1 MPRRLPPLLALLALA
16 LAALPAAAFARPGQ
30 QVTFEAPREL
40 VYTPALRDDAFATLG
55 SLGVRSLR
63 IVLYWKNV
71 APASRSRVKPA
82 FDATDP
88 ASYAWG
94 GYDAAID
101 GAAQRGW
108 KVLLTISGPVPR
120 WATNGAKDTLT
131 YPRTREF
138 QAFAT
143 AVARHYAGRVEAYS
157 IWNEP
162 NQPQFLL
169 PQYDA
174 RHRPVSPRVYRGLL
188 LAAIRGLRAGGAGEV
203 PVLMGE
209 TSPQGTGKVVAPLT
223 FLRGALCLNAAY
235 RPTRRCARL
244 PVAGY
249 AHHAYTTKAGP
260 FYVPP
265 SPNSVTIGVLGR
277 LVRALDRAA
286 RAGAIPRRLPIWLTE
301 FGIQSVP
308 DVSYGVSLA
317 TQNEYRAIAERIAW
331 DSPRVAAFSQYLLRD
346 DLPLRGRRGAARYGG
361 FESGLRTAAGRDKP
375 ALAGFRLPLA
385 ARRRGARVALWGLV
399 RPAGGPT
406 RVVLQAA
413 DRGRAFRRVAD
424 VATGATGAWR
434 RTAAYR
440 AGRRY
445 RVVWTAPDG
454 RRFTSPPV
462 RAYR

>member
-1 MPRRLPPLLALLALA
+1 
-16 LAALPAAAFARPGQ
+16 
-30 QVTFEAPREL
+30 
-40 VYTPALRDDAFATLG
+40 
-55 SLGVRSLR
+55 
-63 IVLYWKNV
+63 
-71 APASRSRVKPA
+71 
-82 FDATDP
+82 
-88 ASYAWG
+88 
-94 GYDAAID
+94 
-101 GAAQRGW
+101 
-108 KVLLTISGPVPR
+108 
-120 WATNGAKDTLT
+120 
-131 YPRTREF
+131 
-138 QAFAT
+138 
-143 AVARHYAGRVEAYS
+143 
-157 IWNEP
+157 
-162 NQPQFLL
+162 
-169 PQYDA
+169 
-174 RHRPVSPRVYRGLL
+174 
-188 LAAIRGLRAGGAGEV
+188 
-203 PVLMGE
+203 
-209 TSPQGTGKVVAPLT
+209 
-223 FLRGALCLNAAY
+223 
-235 RPTRRCARL
+235 
-244 PVAGY
+244 
-249 AHHAYTTKAGP
+249 AYTTKAGP

-346 DLPLRGRRGAARYGG
+346 DLPVRGRRGAARYGG

-399 RPAGGPT
+399 RPAGGRT

-413 DRGRAFRRVAD
+413 DRGRAFRRVAG
-424 VATGATGAWR
+424 VATGATGAWS

-440 AGRRY
+440 ADRRY